1 MVQGQDSNYRWGEE
15 ALGKDG
21 PSGLVKKFDVLN
33 PNMRARCMASRV
45 RRGTA
50 IDELTRSLVGCPDL
64 AATSIDLHL
73 WANPDP
79 PSVAHIITDS

>member
-45 RRGTA
+45 RRGTTM
-50 IDELTRSLVGCPDL
+50 DELTR
-64 AATSIDLHL
+64 TSGGL
-73 WANPDP
+73 PR
-79 PSVAHIITDS
+79 PSRDFNRPSFMGQPGPALG